1 MATITTT
8 AKAQP
13 KGGSFLIETR
23 QPEDVF
29 TPEELTDQ
37 HKLIGQTAEEFVRQ
51 EVLPLVADLEVH
63 KEGAMASLMKKA
75 GEVGLLGGGVPE
87 SYDGAGLDKIS
98 TTVLAEK
105 VTGYGSF
112 LASHGGHSGIGTLPI
127 VYFGTEAQKKKYLP
141 KLATGEWLSCYCLTE
156 PHAGSD
162 ALAARTRADLTPD
175 GKYYVLNG
183 QKMWI
188 TNGGF
193 ADVFIIFAKVG
204 GEKFSCFIVERSM
217 PGVQIGP
224 EEKKMGLKGSSTVP
238 IFLENAK
245 VPAENLLGE
254 VGRGHVVAF
263 NILNVGRFNLGAYC
277 LGGSKQVVAESIKYA
292 KERTAFGKAIAEFG
306 LIRQKISEMVAQTF
320 VLDAM
325 IYRTAGMIDGA
336 LGAVDWSSADA
347 PQRVMKALEEYAVEC
362 SVNKVYGSE
371 VLDFVVDE
379 AVQIF
384 GGYGYHQDYPV
395 ERAYRDARVNR
406 IFEGTN
412 EINRMLIT
420 GMLLKRAMSGA
431 LPLISAAQKIAD
443 EVLAGPG
450 FEEPSAEPLAAEVK
464 AVQNA
469 KKIFLQASGTAVQ
482 KYMDKISDQQEVLAG
497 LAEIV
502 MEVYAMESATLRAQ
516 KMLARKA
523 SSAPVAL
530 AACQSFVYD
539 AADRVEKNARTV
551 LSAVTEGDMLRTQLA
566 VLKRFSKREPV
577 NTIALHEQI
586 AKAAIEAG
594 RYPF

>member
-13 KGGSFLIETR
+13 KGGAFLIEALR
-23 QPEDVF
+23 PEDVF

-183 QKMWI
+183 QKIWI

-277 LGGSKQVVAESIKYA
+277 LGGSKQVVSESIKYA

-395 ERAYRDARVNR
+395 ERAYRDSRVNR

>member
-8 AKAQP
+8 AKAPP

-37 HKLIGQTAEEFVRQ
+37 HKLIGQTAEAFVQQ

-63 KEGAMASLMKKA
+63 KEGAMAGLMKKA

-87 SYDGAGLDKIS
+87 SYEGAGLDKIS

-105 VTGYGSF
+105 VARYGSF
-112 LASHGGHSGIGTLPI
+112 SASHGGHSGIGTLPI

-141 KLATGEWLSCYCLTE
+141 KLATGEWLSCYCLSE

-175 GKYYVLNG
+175 GKFYVLNG

-193 ADVFIIFAKVG
+193 ADVFIIFAKVA

-217 PGVQIGP
+217 PGVQLGP

-238 IFLENAK
+238 MFLENAK

-254 VGRGHVVAF
+254 VGRGHIVAF

-277 LGGSKQVVAESIKYA
+277 LGGSKQVVAESIQYA

-320 VLDAM
+320 ALDAM

-347 PQRVMKALEEYAVEC
+347 GQRVMKALEEYAVEC

-395 ERAYRDARVNR
+395 ERAYRDSRVNR

-431 LPLISAAQKIAD
+431 LPLLPAAQKLAD
-443 EVLAGPG
+443 EVLAGPT
-450 FEEPSAEPLAAEVK
+450 FEEASDAPLAAETKDVL
-464 AVQNA
+464 NS

-497 LAEIV
+497 LADIV
-502 MEVYAMESATLRAQ
+502 MDVYAMESATLRAQ

-523 SSAPVAL
+523 SSAAVAL

-551 LSAVTEGDMLRTQLA
+551 LCAVTEGDMLRTQLA

-577 NTIALHEQI
+577 NAIALHEQI

>member
-13 KGGSFLIETR
+13 KGGAFLIEALR
-23 QPEDVF
+23 PEDVF

-63 KEGAMASLMKKA
+63 KEGAIASRRKKSV
-75 GEVGLLGGGVPE
+75 EVGLLGGGVPE

-162 ALAARTRADLTPD
+162 ALAARPPADLTPD

-183 QKMWI
+183 QKIWI

-254 VGRGHVVAF
+254 VGRGHIVAF
-263 NILNVGRFNLGAYC
+263 NILN
-277 LGGSKQVVAESIKYA
+277 
-292 KERTAFGKAIAEFG
+292 
-306 LIRQKISEMVAQTF
+306 
-320 VLDAM
+320 
-325 IYRTAGMIDGA
+325 
-336 LGAVDWSSADA
+336 
-347 PQRVMKALEEYAVEC
+347 
-362 SVNKVYGSE
+362 
-371 VLDFVVDE
+371 
-379 AVQIF
+379 
-384 GGYGYHQDYPV
+384 
-395 ERAYRDARVNR
+395 
-406 IFEGTN
+406 
-412 EINRMLIT
+412 EI
-420 GMLLKRAMSGA
+420 G
-431 LPLISAAQKIAD
+431 
-443 EVLAGPG
+443 
-450 FEEPSAEPLAAEVK
+450 
-464 AVQNA
+464 
-469 KKIFLQASGTAVQ
+469 
-482 KYMDKISDQQEVLAG
+482 
-497 LAEIV
+497 
-502 MEVYAMESATLRAQ
+502 
-516 KMLARKA
+516 
-523 SSAPVAL
+523 
-530 AACQSFVYD
+530 
-539 AADRVEKNARTV
+539 
-551 LSAVTEGDMLRTQLA
+551 
-566 VLKRFSKREPV
+566 
-577 NTIALHEQI
+577 
-586 AKAAIEAG
+586 
-594 RYPF
+594 